1 MERMNVLEFE
11 RVVRTVEQERKLR
24 FTPTASQMLYNM
36 VDAVTRDPHPSWRS
50 QLGGDGPVLNDF
62 QKDMIGRLQGRLMEM
77 PVPGGAGMIS
87 TFDLLHSVSS
97 IIDAICPFS
106 KVPR

>member
-1 MERMNVLEFE
+1 MERMNVLELE
-11 RVVRTVEQERKLR
+11 RVVRSVEESRKLR
-24 FTPTASQMLYNM
+24 FTHTASEMLYSM
-36 VDAVTRDPHPSWRS
+36 VDAVARDPHPSWRS
-50 QLGGDGPVLNDF
+50 QIRDDGVLNDF
-62 QKDMIGRLQGRLMEM
+62 QKDMIGRLQGPLMEM
-77 PVPGGAGMIS
+77 PVYSGMGMIS

>member
-1 MERMNVLEFE
+1 MERMNVLELG
-11 RVVRTVEQERKLR
+11 RIVRSVEEARQLR
-24 FTPTASQMLYNM
+24 FTPTASAMLYSM
-36 VDAVTRDPHPSWRS
+36 VDAVTRDPHPSWRTEM
-50 QLGGDGPVLNDF
+50 DFAGPALDSF

-77 PVPGGAGMIS
+77 PVNNKNGMIS
-87 TFDLLHSVSS
+87 TFDLLHAVSS